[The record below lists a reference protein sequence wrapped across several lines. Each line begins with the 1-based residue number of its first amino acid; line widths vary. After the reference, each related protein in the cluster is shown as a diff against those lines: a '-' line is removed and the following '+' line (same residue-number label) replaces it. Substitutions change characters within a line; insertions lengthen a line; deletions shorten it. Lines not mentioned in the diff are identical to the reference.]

1 MIVMTPIA
9 VLGLAFLLGETL
21 ADPGGWRAVGLIS
34 LWLVPTVVVCVL
46 AWRLPDL
53 ATRVLVGIVGLLLVF
68 LVWSAA
74 GADRMLD
81 LERSA
86 GPVRATAVFATAVPL
101 TLLGWQRPREAGAL
115 LVLLGIL
122 SILVIVAGGPAGL
135 RSLGVL
141 ALPLVLTGGLFLLS
155 SRRSPAA

>member
-1 MIVMTPIA
+1 MC
-9 VLGLAFLLGETL
+9 G
-21 ADPGGWRAVGLIS
+21 
-34 LWLVPTVVVCVL
+34 L

-53 ATRVLVGIVGLLLVF
+53 ATRVLVGIVGLLLVL

-74 GADRMLD
+74 AADRMLD

-86 GPVRATAVFATAVPL
+86 GPVRATAVFATALPL